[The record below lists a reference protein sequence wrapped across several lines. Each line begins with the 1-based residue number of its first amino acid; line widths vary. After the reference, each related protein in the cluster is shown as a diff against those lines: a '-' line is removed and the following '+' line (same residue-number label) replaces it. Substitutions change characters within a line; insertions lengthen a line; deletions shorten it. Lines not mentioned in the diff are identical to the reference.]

1 MIEATAK
8 LNMIK
13 VQPMSCIMRVF
24 GADLKL
30 MASEMIRIITEPVQ
44 KLVAIDLTA
53 LGMIQSNLSQKL

>member
-13 VQPMSCIMRVF
+13 VQPMPCIMRVF

-44 KLVAIDLTA
+44 KLIVIYLTA